1 MIVSRAHLQQHQQRI
16 CISYCN
22 YVHYFMY
29 VLLKILSTNFNSISM
44 DWSVFSLLGISDIR
58 QVVTPPDMLIPVVIL
73 YSARRK
79 VMQRLYLPCVLYHV
93 QVCTQKLRMMQ
104 NLRSRLKYGS
114 VGSYF
119 FFVFQNCEKC
129 QINQS
134 YTDFMLN

>member
-73 YSARRK
+73 YYVSRK
-79 VMQRLYLPCVLYHV
+79 VMRQLYLPCVLYHV
-93 QVCTQKLRMMQ
+93 QVYTQKLRMMQ
-104 NLRSRLKYGS
+104 NLRSSVKYGFAEATF
-114 VGSYF
+114 V
-119 FFVFQNCEKC
+119 FVFQNCEMC

-134 YTDFMLN
+134 YTNFMLN